1 MLYSGDLDSF
11 REDVINNKIADILK
25 DKFYEQYGRNISRS
39 EYGSWQNSLRVLKD
53 VFEYNG
59 LNQLHTN
66 KVVLEY
72 RIPVTDRR
80 IDALVFSGND
90 GMGNIMLIELKQW
103 SNESVKKCDDE
114 GNVYALI
121 NGNWREVEHPSF
133 QVEGYYYNLKDNLKV
148 LEDEPGIKI
157 HPAVYCHNYSKG
169 GVLYDPEFE
178 KAIQSYPVFSKEDYA
193 ELGEY
198 IRNRLIDGDG
208 REIYNRFLSSPIKPS
223 KKLVE
228 YMGKMIDNQQV
239 FNLID
244 EQIAAR
250 NAIISRAKRAS
261 NGKKTVIIVSGG
273 PGTGKTVIALET
285 MVELLNLGKNVFYAT
300 GSSAFTNTL
309 RKLVGNRAKGRIKY
323 FFNFTNYHENEVDAI
338 ICDEAHRL
346 RADSNDY
353 GVPAAYKSKRPQ
365 VEDIIGPAKLS
376 VFFIDEKQVVR
387 PGEVGSISLIENAA
401 KKFNADVVKFELESQ
416 FRCGGSDS
424 YIKWLEN
431 VLQISNSDVSIL
443 KEDEPMEFR
452 IFDDPVKM
460 RDEIYSRNREKQNSA
475 RIVAGFCWKWSDA
488 DPNGRLVEDVVIGNF
503 RMPWEAGHQKTGSES
518 RNKFWKWATDPSGM
532 ERVGTVYAAQGF
544 EFDYVGVIFGND
556 LVYNPT
562 WGMLEGKPENSFDPA
577 LKRDKKHF
585 TERVKN
591 IYRVLLSRAHRGVYV
606 YFVDKETELYFK
618 SKIERYS
625 KSNTIT
631 EQ

>member
-1 MLYSGDLDSF
+1 MLYSGYLDSF
-11 REDVINNKIADILK
+11 RNDVMNNRIADMLNE
-25 DKFYEQYGRNISRS
+25 KFYELYGRKISRS

-53 VFEYNG
+53 VFEYDG
-59 LNQLHTN
+59 LKQLRTN
-66 KVVLEY
+66 MVVLEY
-72 RIPVTDRR
+72 RIPVTDKR
-80 IDALVFSGND
+80 IDALVFSGGD
-90 GMGNIMLIELKQW
+90 GKGAIMLIELKQW
-103 SNESVKKCDDE
+103 SNDSVNKCDDE
-114 GNVYALI
+114 GNVRVLI
-121 NGNWREVEHPSF
+121 NGGWHEVEHPSY

-148 LEDEPGIKI
+148 LQDEPGITI
-157 HPAVYCHNYSKG
+157 YPAVYCHNYSRG
-169 GVLYDPEFE
+169 GVLYDSEFSSV
-178 KAIQSYPVFSKEDYA
+178 IQSYPVFSKEDNA

-198 IRNRLIDGDG
+198 IRNKLIGGDG

-223 KKLVE
+223 KKLVA
-228 YMGKMIDNQQV
+228 YMGKMINNQQV

-250 NAIISRAKRAS
+250 NAIISRAKMAA
-261 NGKKTVIIVSGG
+261 NGRKTVIIISGG

-285 MVELLNLGKNVFYAT
+285 MVELLNMGKNVFYAT

-309 RKLVGNRAKGRIKY
+309 RKLVGKRAADRIKY
-323 FFNFTNYHENEVDAI
+323 FFNFTNCHEDEVDAI

-346 RADSNDY
+346 RVHSNDY
-353 GVPAAYKSKRPQ
+353 GVPPKYKSKKPQ
-365 VEDIIGPAKLS
+365 VEDIIGPARLS

-401 KKFNADVVKFELESQ
+401 RKFGRDVVRFELKSQ

-424 YIKWLEN
+424 YIIWLEN
-431 VLQISNSDVSIL
+431 VLQFSDADVGML
-443 KEDEPMEFR
+443 RKDEPMEFR

-460 RDEIYSRNREKQNSA
+460 RDEIYSRNMEKQNSA

-488 DPNGRLVEDVVIGNF
+488 GPDGRLVEDVVIGNF

-518 RNKFWKWATDPSGM
+518 RDKFWKWATDPSGM

-556 LVYNPT
+556 LVYDKT
-562 WGMLEGKPENSFDPA
+562 SGMLTGKPENSYDPA
-577 LKRDKKHF
+577 LRRDSEHF

-606 YFVDKETELYFK
+606 YFVDKETGLYFK
-618 SKIERYS
+618 SKIEKYS
-625 KSNTIT
+625 KSNTII